1 MTPEVSVVIP
11 VHNGARYLAEAIA
24 SVGDDPPV
32 EVIVVDDGSDDD
44 SAAVAAGCDGVTVIH
59 QEHSGVGAAR
69 NRGIT
74 AAGCGWIAFLDAD
87 DLWGEGK
94 LRHQLAAFAAS
105 PGLDIA
111 YCLVEEF
118 ISPDLPPA
126 ARGGLTARPGRH
138 AAPLPSTL
146 LLTRD
151 AAARIGEFGGSVTAG
166 GDLDWQLRARD
177 AGLAMA
183 PVNDAV
189 VYRRLHE
196 SNSGRVTR
204 HDQHAEYLR
213 ALKRSIDRRRE
224 GASE

>member
-1 MTPEVSVVIP
+1 MTPVVSVVIP
-11 VHNGARYLAEAIA
+11 VHNGARYLTEAIA

-32 EVIVVDDGSDDD
+32 EIIVVDDGSDDG
-44 SAAVAAGCDGVTVIH
+44 SAAVAAGHDGVRVIR
-59 QEHSGVGAAR
+59 QEHAGVGAAR
-69 NRGIT
+69 NRGIDT
-74 AAGCGWIAFLDAD
+74 AACHWIAFLDAD

-105 PGLDIA
+105 PTLDIA

-118 ISPDLPPA
+118 ISPDLTPA
-126 ARGGLTARPGRH
+126 ARAGLTARPGRH
-138 AAPLPSTL
+138 PAPLPSTL
-146 LLTRD
+146 LFTRD
-151 AAARIGEFGGSVTAG
+151 AAGRIGDFAGSVTAG

-177 AGLAMA
+177 AGLEMA
-183 PVNDAV
+183 AVADAV

-224 GASE
+224 GASG